1 MLQGLKRLFF
11 SSWKKMAGGGGDGGG
26 GWLLRRRKQRPQ
38 QVQRSNQ
45 HSRHPARAPPRVQGP
60 PGLSPHIC
68 SPDRVPDKAAS
79 SVDTWKSLSA
89 SSTSASV
96 AKGCSF
102 ILLRASAMRTMAS
115 SCLCESN
122 GTPGCTQSIAPLLS
136 SPFTGKTAGC
146 PRDPSLL
153 ATEPQ
158 LLFQYVVPRY
168 KTFPSLHC
176 I

>member
-1 MLQGLKRLFF
+1 
-11 SSWKKMAGGGGDGGG
+11 MAGGRGDGGVASS
-26 GWLLRRRKQRPQ
+26 QEEAERPQ
-38 QVQRSNQ
+38 QGQRSNQ
-45 HSRHPARAPPRVQGP
+45 DSRQPAGAPARAHRP

-115 SCLCESN
+115 SCLRGSN
-122 GTPGCTQSIAPLLS
+122 GTPGCTQSIIPLLS
-136 SPFTGKTAGC
+136 SSFTGKAAGC
-146 PRDPSLL
+146 PHDPSSKYFFLVTPTSIS
-153 ATEPQ
+153 AHGTQ
-158 LLFQYVVPRY
+158 LQDISQS
-168 KTFPSLHC
+168 PSQLGVSV
-176 I
+176 

>member
-1 MLQGLKRLFF
+1 
-11 SSWKKMAGGGGDGGG
+11 MAGGRGDGGVASS
-26 GWLLRRRKQRPQ
+26 QEEAERPQ
-38 QVQRSNQ
+38 QGQRSNQ
-45 HSRHPARAPPRVQGP
+45 DSRQPAGAPARAHGP

-115 SCLCESN
+115 SCLRGSN
-122 GTPGCTQSIAPLLS
+122 GTPGCTQSIIPLLS
-136 SPFTGKTAGC
+136 SSFTGKAAGC
-146 PRDPSLL
+146 PHDPSSKYFFLVTPTSIS
-153 ATEPQ
+153 AHGTQ
-158 LLFQYVVPRY
+158 LQDISQS
-168 KTFPSLHC
+168 PSQLGVSV
-176 I
+176 